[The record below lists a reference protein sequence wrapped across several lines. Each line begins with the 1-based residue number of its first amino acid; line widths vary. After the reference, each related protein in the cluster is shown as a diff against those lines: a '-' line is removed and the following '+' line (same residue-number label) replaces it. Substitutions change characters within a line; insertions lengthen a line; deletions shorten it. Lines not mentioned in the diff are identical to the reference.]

1 MPASRKTVTKAM
13 LEDLAVRQQKELVER
28 DKFLKKLIADLKLET
43 EEKEK
48 WKKAYVVL
56 GEDYNELE
64 EISIELS
71 KRFIGFYNDYL
82 KVYELNRKLGIQN
95 QEFLTDRNDV
105 IRKYNF
111 FIECKKVVDE
121 AERKGWTKKLPEY
134 NKYKMEDF
142 KAEVLESGK
151 VRYKIKLKDLTLK
164 SGKKIKIA
172 DKEDN

>member
-1 MPASRKTVTKAM
+1 MPATSKRVTKAM
-13 LEDLAVRQQKELVER
+13 LEDLAVKQHKNLVER
-28 DKFLKKLIADLKLET
+28 DKFLKKLIKDLELET
-43 EEKEK
+43 KEKEK

-64 EISIELS
+64 ENCIKLS
-71 KRFIGFYNDYL
+71 KRFIDFYNDYL
-82 KVYELNRKLGIQN
+82 KVYELNRELRIQN
-95 QEFLTDRNDV
+95 QKFLADRNDV

-111 FIECKKVVDE
+111 FIECKKEVDE
-121 AERKGWTKKLPEY
+121 AERKGWTRKLPEN

-142 KAEVLESGK
+142 KADVLESGK

>member
-1 MPASRKTVTKAM
+1 M
-13 LEDLAVRQQKELVER
+13 LEDLAVKQHKNLVER
-28 DKFLKKLIADLKLET
+28 DKFLKKLIKDLELET
-43 EEKEK
+43 KEKEK

-64 EISIELS
+64 ENCIKLS
-71 KRFIGFYNDYL
+71 KRFIDFYNDYL
-82 KVYELNRKLGIQN
+82 KVYELNRELGIQN
-95 QEFLTDRNDV
+95 QKFLADRNDV

-111 FIECKKVVDE
+111 FIECKKEVDE
-121 AERKGWTKKLPEY
+121 AERKGWTRKLPEN

-142 KAEVLESGK
+142 KADVLESGK